1 LRSDNVILHGPLLAE
16 ATGSATATA
25 TATATDFKNS
35 HGSTLL
41 CFTPSREL

>member
-25 TATATDFKNS
+25 TDFKNS